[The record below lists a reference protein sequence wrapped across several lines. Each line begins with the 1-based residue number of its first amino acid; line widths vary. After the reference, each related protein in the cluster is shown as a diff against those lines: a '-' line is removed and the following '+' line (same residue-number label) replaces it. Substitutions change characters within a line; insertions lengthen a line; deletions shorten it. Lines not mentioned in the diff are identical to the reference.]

1 MESLRLKRMISKY
14 SYCIDEFNETE
25 FLFKEY
31 SSNFNKEFNIPVPEQ
46 VITEQSEEME
56 TKVENKSDLVNK
68 LYRKLARITHP
79 DKGGSMEVFQLVNLE
94 YSNGNVLGLLVL
106 ANKFGVSVP
115 DLSTYTESDFNVDIQ
130 VLSDR
135 TSRIK
140 SSLAWAWQEADPE
153 RKKELQQRFN
163 F

>member
-56 TKVENKSDLVNK
+56 TKVENELRTFPVSD
-68 LYRKLARITHP
+68 
-79 DKGGSMEVFQLVNLE
+79 
-94 YSNGNVLGLLVL
+94 
-106 ANKFGVSVP
+106 
-115 DLSTYTESDFNVDIQ
+115 
-130 VLSDR
+130 
-135 TSRIK
+135 K
-140 SSLAWAWQEADPE
+140 SSFVARRNA
-153 RKKELQQRFN
+153 
-163 F
+163 